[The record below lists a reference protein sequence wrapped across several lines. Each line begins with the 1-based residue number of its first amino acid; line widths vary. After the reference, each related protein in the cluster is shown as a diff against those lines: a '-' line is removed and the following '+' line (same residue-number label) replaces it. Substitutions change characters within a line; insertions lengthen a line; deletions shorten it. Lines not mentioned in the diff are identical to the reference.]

1 VDKILNKPFRLPKGS
16 GKKFGVYVKNKA
28 TGKIVK
34 VTFGDP
40 NLSIKRSDP
49 ERKKSFRAR
58 HDCKNAKDKTTP
70 KYWSCS
76 MWGNNPIKDL
86 LKK

>member
-1 VDKILNKPFRLPKGS
+1 MEKVLNKPFRLPAGS
-16 GKKFGVYVKNKA
+16 SKKFGVYVKSKS
-28 TGKIVK
+28 GRVIK

-49 ERKKSFRAR
+49 ERKSSFRAR

-76 MWGNNPIKDL
+76 MWGNKPVSKITK
-86 LKK
+86 